1 MLDAKRI
8 AEGERNF
15 RRYIE
20 EGWLFQRRADIAN
33 NANFFLKNAE
43 TSLLTAQTLF
53 GLSTANKEKKEL
65 AGVQDTFESFLWVV
79 VSSYY
84 SMFYA
89 ALALLAKHQIK
100 VGDKLAHK
108 VVADTL
114 IAQFLA
120 NKRLAKLIEHYEDS
134 KETALEIVGAEERA
148 YELVESFDQERR
160 KRHRLQ
166 YELGEEAKQNLA
178 KTSLERASAFVA
190 EIRHILR
197 NTR

>member
-20 EGWLFQRRADIAN
+20 DGWLFQKQADIAN
-33 NANFFLKNAE
+33 YIHFFLKNAE

-53 GLSTANKEKKEL
+53 DLSTANKEKKEL
-65 AGVQDTFESFLWVV
+65 VGVQENFESFLWVV
-79 VSSYY
+79 VASYY

-89 ALALLAKHQIK
+89 ALALLAKHQFK

-114 IAQFLA
+114 IAQFLT
-120 NKRLAKLIEHYEDS
+120 NKRLAKLIESYEDS
-134 KETALEIVGAEERA
+134 KETALEIVGTEERA

-190 EIRHILR
+190 EVRQILR
-197 NTR
+197 SAQ

>member
-1 MLDAKRI
+1 MKEEIKALIDYRLQEAKEAREE
-8 AEGERNF
+8 AE
-15 RRYIE
+15 I
-20 EGWLFQRRADIAN
+20 
-33 NANFFLKNAE
+33 
-43 TSLLTAQTLF
+43 LL
-53 GLSTANKEKKEL
+53 EKGKTRGAL
-65 AGVQDTFESFLWVV
+65 NRV
-79 VSSYY
+79 YY

-89 ALALLAKHQIK
+89 ALALLAKHQFK

-114 IAQFLA
+114 IAQFLT
-120 NKRLAKLIEHYEDS
+120 NKRLAKLIESYEDS
-134 KETALEIVGAEERA
+134 KETALEIVGTEERA

-190 EIRHILR
+190 EVRQILR
-197 NTR
+197 SAQ